1 MTRACSQEEF
11 CEQALVQLAQTLL
24 ISCRALRREAA
35 LAGTDEIQ
43 EPRQQSRVGSEEP
56 SLCDTC
62 RCAKV
67 CKLYDNDLMPT
78 DECKSYILMPPSSVE
93 SAAAT
98 AAGRVLAGLCVNC
111 SQRFTC
117 TYERPE
123 GGVWHCED
131 YS

>member
-1 MTRACSQEEF
+1 
-11 CEQALVQLAQTLL
+11 
-24 ISCRALRREAA
+24 
-35 LAGTDEIQ
+35 LAGSNETY
-43 EPRQQSRVGSEEP
+43 QQSQAGSGEP

-67 CKLYDNDLMPT
+67 CMFYDYDLKPT
-78 DECKSYILMPPSSVE
+78 DECKSYIPVQPEAPQSTTTPP
-93 SAAAT
+93 
-98 AAGRVLAGLCVNC
+98 GKLLAGLCVNC

-117 TYERPE
+117 TYDRPE